1 MRAATGPLLTALYLT
16 LALVPLA
23 VVLAPPR
30 PAGGAFWLELSL
42 ALGFIGLGQLAL
54 QFGLIARFERISRPL
69 GIDLV
74 MQWHRQV
81 GIVAMLVVLAHPLVL
96 VLWRAD
102 YIGSLDPIGSGA
114 ATATGVWA
122 VLAMLLLVVLSLRRR
137 PLGLSYEAWRVS
149 HALLGIAALVLAQ
162 AHVTLIGRFA
172 GGGWKAAA
180 LWAWCAAFVG
190 LIAYLRL
197 VKPFLLR
204 RRAWEVREV
213 RAEAGATWSL
223 ALAPTGH
230 AGLAFAPGQFAW
242 IKVGTSPWSVDE
254 HPFSFSSS
262 AERTAGIE
270 FAIKELGDF
279 TAGIGQVR
287 PGTAVYVDGPH
298 GSFSCD
304 FGPADGF
311 VFIAG
316 GIGIGP
322 IISMV
327 RTLADR
333 GDPRP
338 VTLVYAC
345 SRWDRVAFREELA
358 ERARHMDLRVVYVL
372 EEPHAGWD
380 GPVGYITRELMA
392 PLVAGGPRG
401 TRVLMCG
408 PDAMMDAVGRILR
421 DLGMPDARVEME
433 RFNLV

>member
-1 MRAATGPLLTALYLT
+1 MRATTGPLLTALYLA

-23 VVLAPPR
+23 VALAPPQ
-30 PAGGAFWLELSL
+30 PAGGAFWLEFSL
-42 ALGFIGLGQLAL
+42 ALGFVALGQLAL
-54 QFGLIARFERISRPL
+54 QFGLIARFARISRPL

-74 MQWHRQV
+74 MRWHRQI
-81 GIVAMLVVLAHPLVL
+81 GIVALLVGLTHPLML

-102 YIGSLDPIGSGA
+102 YIRSLDPFSGGA

-122 VLAMLLLVVLSLRRR
+122 VLALLLLVVLSLGR
-137 PLGLSYEAWRVS
+137 PSLGLSYEAWRVS

-162 AHVTLIGRFA
+162 AHITLIGRFA
-172 GGGWKAAA
+172 GGGWKSAA
-180 LWAWCAAFVG
+180 LWAWCASFVG
-190 LIAYLRL
+190 LIAYLRIL
-197 VKPFLLR
+197 KPFRLR
-204 RRAWEVREV
+204 RRAWTVREV

-223 ALAPTGH
+223 ALTPVGH

-242 IKVGTSPWSVDE
+242 LKVGTSPWSVDE

-262 AERTAGIE
+262 AERTDGIE

-304 FGPADGF
+304 FGPADRF

-327 RTLADR
+327 RSHSDR
-333 GDPRP
+333 GDARP

-345 SRWDRVAFREELA
+345 SRWDHVAFREELA

-380 GPVGYITRELMA
+380 GPVGYVTRELLA
-392 PLVAGGPRG
+392 PLVTSDMRG
-401 TRVLMCG
+401 ARVLMCG
-408 PDAMMDAVGRILR
+408 PDAMMDAVGHILR
-421 DLGMPDARVEME
+421 DLGMPDAQVEME